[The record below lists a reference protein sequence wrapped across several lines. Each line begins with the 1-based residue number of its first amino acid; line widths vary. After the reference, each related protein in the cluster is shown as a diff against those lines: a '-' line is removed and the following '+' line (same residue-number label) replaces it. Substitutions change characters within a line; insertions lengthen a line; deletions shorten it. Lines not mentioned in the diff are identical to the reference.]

1 MASGTT
7 DASAL
12 VIMPAGI
19 SPPMSASNSLSLRPM
34 LTLMRPPPPPD
45 FQLAFPL
52 LPPMAESVPR
62 PTGVMS
68 VLIQTAPPEAPL
80 FDDSLKPPPAEI
92 VPSCRSCPV
101 MMRMAPPPR

>member
-1 MASGTT
+1 
-7 DASAL
+7 
-12 VIMPAGI
+12 
-19 SPPMSASNSLSLRPM
+19 M

-62 PTGVMS
+62 PTGVIS

-80 FDDSLKPPPAEI
+80 FDDSL
-92 VPSCRSCPV
+92 
-101 MMRMAPPPR
+101 